1 MKQGG
6 EAGGKG
12 EERYS
17 VKAQLQT
24 SLLCW
29 MKAELQLVGAF
40 RVLFMGCTE
49 ERRTVLQSHLCHTS
63 HNYSFFSKNVVC
75 NGWLRQQLH
84 WWIFEARGSMERAQC
99 TRHVTVKRGH
109 NLHKPANCHLTVA
122 WLRVYFCYSGI
133 VYGLCSGFVFFQSAV
148 WQPSIKLHYQSQQFS
163 VCIIAVGAK
172 KAWCSDSSSEKKVLH
187 LAKSCAYSKTNNIS
201 RLVEISQ
208 S

>member
-17 VKAQLQT
+17 AKAQLQT

-75 NGWLRQQLH
+75 NG
-84 WWIFEARGSMERAQC
+84 
-99 TRHVTVKRGH
+99 
-109 NLHKPANCHLTVA
+109 
-122 WLRVYFCYSGI
+122 
-133 VYGLCSGFVFFQSAV
+133 
-148 WQPSIKLHYQSQQFS
+148 
-163 VCIIAVGAK
+163 
-172 KAWCSDSSSEKKVLH
+172 
-187 LAKSCAYSKTNNIS
+187 
-201 RLVEISQ
+201 
-208 S
+208 